1 MRKLG
6 TFVFDAASVI
16 GMEMASPNCSKG
28 SAIMAGNTTTDLGS
42 LRVDLVGSMLR
53 PQSLKDAF
61 AKYGRGECGGEE
73 FRRAQ
78 DEAIRDL
85 VAKQVARN
93 LPIVVD
99 GEFRRSSF
107 MESFAEVAG
116 VEEWQSGVKTYHETL
131 ARADTSEPES
141 HRGQDP
147 ILLNRK
153 RVSERLRL
161 LHNRLLDDFRF
172 AQRLT
177 DRPVKVTLIG
187 PDRIQQC
194 YDGEASRSVY
204 ATTEEFLKDVVTVER
219 QMIGQLAEVGCR
231 YVGIDGPGYTAY
243 VDGPSIAAMRARGEE
258 PMTTMQRSIE
268 ADNAVIAE
276 FPGVTF
282 GIHIC
287 RGNRQSMWHREGH
300 YDAIAERLFNGLN
313 HQRLLLEYDSERAG
327 GFEPLRF
334 VPKGKVAVLGLI
346 TTKVPRL
353 ESVDEL
359 RRRIDTAARYLP
371 LEQLAISPQC
381 GFASSI
387 RGNLLS
393 EFDQFRKLEIMLET
407 AAKVWG

>member
-1 MRKLG
+1 
-6 TFVFDAASVI
+6 
-16 GMEMASPNCSKG
+16 
-28 SAIMAGNTTTDLGS
+28 MAGNTGTDLNS

-53 PQSLKDAF
+53 PQTLKDAF
-61 AKYGRGECGGEE
+61 AKYGKGEINEEE
-73 FRRAQ
+73 FRRDQ
-78 DEAIRDL
+78 DEAIGDL
-85 VAKQVARN
+85 VAKQVAHN

-107 MESFAEVAG
+107 MESFAQVAG
-116 VEEWQSGVKTYHETL
+116 VEEWQRGVKTYHETL

-153 RVSERLRL
+153 RVSEKLRL
-161 LHNRLLDDFRF
+161 IRNQLLDDYRF
-172 AQRLT
+172 AQGLT
-177 DRPVKVTLIG
+177 GRPVKITLIG

-204 ATTEEFLKDVVTVER
+204 ATTEEFLQDVVAVER
-219 QMIGQLAEVGCR
+219 QMLAQLAAAGCR

-258 PMTTMQRSIE
+258 PMATMQRSIE
-268 ADNAVIAE
+268 ADNEVIAD
-276 FPGVTF
+276 FPGTTF

-313 HQRLLLEYDSERAG
+313 HQRLLLEYDTERAG

-334 VPKGKVAVLGLI
+334 VPKGMIAVLGLI
-346 TTKVPRL
+346 TTKVPRV

-359 RRRIDTAARYLP
+359 RRRIDEATRFLP

-381 GFASSI
+381 GFASSL

-393 EFDQFRKLEIMLET
+393 EDDQFRKLDVMLNT
-407 AAKVWG
+407 AARVWG